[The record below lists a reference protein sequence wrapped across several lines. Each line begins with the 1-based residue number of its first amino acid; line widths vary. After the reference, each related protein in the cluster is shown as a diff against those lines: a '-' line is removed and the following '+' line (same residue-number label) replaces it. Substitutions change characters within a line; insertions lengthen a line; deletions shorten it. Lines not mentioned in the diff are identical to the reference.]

1 MMKNKIFSNFVISSI
16 VYTLIAIFILAY
28 RIVPL
33 EPTQYLQ
40 DKYELILASISLILA
55 ILAISASVFESIKYF
70 LNKGKEKLTN
80 NLLAYIIISIL
91 AASSYPLSKFTG
103 TTQLSIINDY
113 FYATLGFVININ
125 LIYVLTLAVV
135 CLKDRA
141 LKEVLLTS
149 SFLINLIIFQEQFN
163 SYVYYQMIP
172 TYIVLA
178 YELCLLA
185 YLQIQYIRNKEN
197 SLKEDNTSL
206 SITRSSLIIFMLIPT
221 EATVSYIYFGTTNV
235 ALTIA
240 MVFFALIYIG
250 EFIINIISLCYT
262 KRNSEIS
269 SDHLFIYI
277 ICLTRCF
284 FTFRIGESA
293 LSNILYLLYQV
304 GLLLYIIISFV
315 SLLKSNTDTTQT
327 LNKKFYSSVLFIVS
341 CFSLINLVTILIGGQ
356 FLPNDA
362 YGITLVVFSSIV
374 LVVKSIVSIVAS
386 SMILKNKYY
395 QKRESNNIKIA
406 KSN

>member
-374 LVVKSIVSIVAS
+374 LVAKSIVSIVAS